1 MASRASNLA
10 IRLAT
15 AAVCVPV
22 ILGLLY
28 RAPPWAFYLLVVTVA
43 LVGVREFLSM
53 SHPGDAVAQAVGVV
67 VGAAVSVAVFLHGD
81 DARTLV
87 TVFVAAPMVGP
98 LFTLIRLGAIESA
111 ALRACA
117 LGFGPLFVAVPL
129 TLLALMRR
137 TLGAGVGP
145 GVVLLCLGLAWFAD
159 TSAYFAGR
167 FLGRRKLYEAVSP
180 KKTVEGAIGGLLGS
194 VVWALLGSLWFLRG
208 ALPLAHAVPLAIVA
222 GVLGQAGDLAE
233 SLLKRSTGIKDS
245 GDIVPGHGGVLDRVD
260 ALLMTSAVVFLY
272 TQWIGLS

>member
-67 VGAAVSVAVFLHGD
+67 VGAAASVAVFLHGD